1 MSKFRLERV
10 SSNSWGGVRRSVR
23 CTALFVASLFL
34 LPGSAVAQATG
45 SVTGQVVSTS
55 DLSPLAG
62 VQILVEG
69 SGIGAITSNTGRF
82 LLLNVPAGDIV
93 VSATMLGRQ
102 TVQQATTVTSGGT
115 AVVDFQLSTQAI
127 TLDAIVVTGTAG
139 EQQARALGT
148 AVGSIQVAQ
157 AQQLAPRDN
166 FETML
171 GGAVPGVNVAYGGGA
186 VGGGNNIRIRGAG
199 SMVLSGQPLI
209 YVDGV
214 RVNRGGPGD
223 EGNLGVGTQSPP
235 SRLNDI
241 NPELIESIEIIKGPA
256 AATLY
261 GTEAS
266 NGVINIITKRG
277 ALGAPVFTLTTKMGQ
292 NWYKDPRTDW
302 PGSFYTCSGTGTDN
316 CVAGEIKEVNVF
328 QNDFEKFGMVHFRNG
343 LPFGTTGTVSGGTD
357 EVRYH
362 FTLGFDR
369 DEGPVPNNANERLD
383 ARANLNWVPR
393 DDLTIDFGF
402 GAIRSELTTTT
413 GRQPARV
420 TGFHWSCSGGGNQ
433 CERGLGNPS
442 ALDGVYRGY
451 IAYLPDLYD
460 ELLSSGQYVNRNIY
474 TLTATHRPFDW
485 LTHRLV
491 LGLDDVNIEGFRINL
506 HSGGRVGISGRKGD
520 RSVEFRATDNFSFDY
535 SGTGTYELVD
545 GLELATSA
553 GMQFYERRT
562 EWLRGRGRDF
572 AVPGLSTISA
582 GERREASD
590 GITGNKTVGVYV
602 QEQVSWQNRVF
613 LTGAV
618 RGDDNSAFGADY
630 DFVLYPKLSASW
642 VLSEEAAFEGIDWIN
657 SLRLRAAWGKA
668 GQQPDQFAAVRLYDP
683 EPGFKGGGGLT
694 PSTFG
699 NPEVSP
705 EVGEE
710 IEIGFDAGV
719 FSDRLGLEV
728 TYYNQ
733 KRTNALISVPVKPST
748 GFPGAQLKN
757 IGEIQ
762 NKGFEV
768 GLNWDAYQGGDLGLA
783 FGASLHLNKNE
794 VTDLGGLP
802 PIPIFG
808 RNYSTGWTGQRHIEG
823 FPLGSIFLPR
833 VVSADIVGTGL
844 AARAVNVM
852 CESGPLVIP
861 GTRIT
866 RGGGGAVPCDN
877 GETAPE
883 VYRGATV
890 PTREF
895 SLNTTVTLSRNTRVF
910 ADFQYAGGHT
920 MVDGITAASHLF
932 FRNTR
937 AIHEKTDPIF
947 LGYDALGEVNQAGIF
962 DASQLTLRSVSV
974 SHTFS
979 QEMAAR
985 LGADRLNLT
994 LSGQNLWKVWR
1005 ATSETFGHQIVDSEI
1020 RDSGSTGTSPGG
1032 ISAYTQDGFPIF
1044 KRFLATLRMTF

>member
-1 MSKFRLERV
+1 MDEVFERRALV
-10 SSNSWGGVRRSVR
+10 WRPKVRRACRLGAVL
-23 CTALFVASLFL
+23 ALSMGAL
-34 LPGSAVAQATG
+34 LPGLAVAQGTG
-45 SVTGQVVSTS
+45 TVTGVVVSAN
-55 DLSPLAG
+55 DINPLSG

-69 SGIGAITSNTGRF
+69 GGIGVISNNAGRY
-82 LLLNVPAGDIV
+82 LLLNAPTGDIV
-93 VSATMLGRQ
+93 ISATMLGRVTARQ
-102 TVQQATTVTSGGT
+102 AVTVTAGGTTVADFRMVET
-115 AVVDFQLSTQAI
+115 AIS
-127 TLDAIVVTGTAG
+127 LDEIVVTGTAG

-148 AVGSIQVAQ
+148 AVGSIQVSEVQ
-157 AQQLAPRDN
+157 ALAPRDN
-166 FETML
+166 FEAML

-186 VGGGNNIRIRGAG
+186 VGGGNNIRIRGTG

-241 NPELIESIEIIKGPA
+241 NPEIIESIEIIKGPA

-302 PGSFYTCSGTGTDN
+302 PGSFYTCTGLGNDD

-328 QNDFEKFGMVHFRNG
+328 QNDFEKFGMTHFRNG
-343 LPFGTTGTVSGGTD
+343 LPYGTTGTVSGGTD
-357 EVRYH
+357 KVRYH
-362 FTLGFDR
+362 FTLGWDQ
-369 DEGPVPNNANERLD
+369 DEGPVPNNDQGRLD

-393 DDLTIDFGF
+393 DDLSIDFGF
-402 GAIRSELTTTT
+402 GAIRSELHTTT
-413 GRQPARV
+413 GRQPARI
-420 TGFHWSCSGGGNQ
+420 TGFHWSCSGGGNG
-433 CERGLGNPS
+433 CETGLGNPS
-442 ALDGVYRGY
+442 ALDGPYRGY

-460 ELLSSGQYVNRNIY
+460 ELLDSGQKINRNIY
-474 TLTATHRPFDW
+474 TLSATHRPYGW

-491 LGLDDVNIEGFRINL
+491 LGLDDVNTQGFRINL
-506 HSGGRVGISGRKGD
+506 HSSGRVGISGRKGD
-520 RSVEFRATDNFSFDY
+520 RTVEFRSTDNVSFDY
-535 SGTGTYELVD
+535 SGTATWGARD

-553 GMQFYERRT
+553 GAQYYERST
-562 EWLRGRGRDF
+562 EYVMGRGRDF

-590 GITGNKTVGVYV
+590 GITGNKTVGVYI
-602 QEQVSWQNRVF
+602 QEQASWQNRIF

-618 RGDDNSAFGADY
+618 RGDDNSAFGANY
-630 DFVLYPKLSASW
+630 DFVLYPKVSASW
-642 VLSEEAAFEGIDWIN
+642 VISEESALEGIDWMN

-668 GQQPDQFAAVRLYDP
+668 GQQPDQFAAVRLYNP
-683 EPGFKGGGGLT
+683 VPGFQGSGGLT
-694 PSTFG
+694 PATIG
-699 NPEVSP
+699 NPNVEP

-710 IEIGFDAGV
+710 IEVGFDAGV
-719 FSDRLGLEV
+719 FNNRLGLEV

-733 KRTNALISVPVKPST
+733 KRTNALINVPVKPST
-748 GFPGAQLKN
+748 GFPGFQLRN

-762 NKGFEV
+762 NKGLEI
-768 GLNWDAYQGGDLGLA
+768 GLNWDAYDAGDLGLA
-783 FGASLHLNKNE
+783 LSASVHLNKNE

-802 PIPIFG
+802 PIPVFG

-823 FPLGSIFLPR
+823 FPVGSIFLPK
-833 VVSADIVGTGL
+833 VVSADIEGTGL
-844 AARAVNVM
+844 GARAVNVM
-852 CESGPLVIP
+852 CESGPIVIP

-866 RGGGGAVPCDN
+866 RGGGAAVPCDN

-883 VYRGATV
+883 VYMGATV

-895 SLNTTVTLSRNTRVF
+895 NLNATVTLFQNTRVF

-962 DASQLTLRSVSV
+962 DASQLTMRSVSV

-979 QEMAAR
+979 PEIAAR
-985 LGADRLNLT
+985 LGADRVNLT

-1005 ATSETFGHQIVDSEI
+1005 ATSEKFGHKIVDSEI
-1020 RDSGSTGTSPGG
+1020 RDSGTTSTNPGG

-1044 KRFLATLRMTF
+1044 KRFLVTLRLTF

>member
-1 MSKFRLERV
+1 MIDFCVQKIRAGWTNFGRA
-10 SSNSWGGVRRSVR
+10 RRFAAVL
-23 CTALFVASLFL
+23 ALPMLAL
-34 LPGSAVAQATG
+34 LPGSAVGQNTG
-45 SVTGQVVSTS
+45 TVTGAVVSAGG
-55 DLSPLAG
+55 LAPLAG
-62 VQILVEG
+62 VQIVIEG
-69 SGIGAITSNTGRF
+69 TGIGGLSTNTGRF
-82 LLLNVPAGDIV
+82 LLLNVPAGEVV
-93 VSATMLGRQ
+93 VSVTMLGRV
-102 TVQQATTVTSGGT
+102 TVQQTVTVTAGAA
-115 AVVDFQLSTQAI
+115 AVVNFRMLETAI
-127 TLDAIVVTGTAG
+127 SLDEIVVTGTAG
-139 EQQARALGT
+139 QQQARALGT

-157 AQQLAPRDN
+157 AQALAPKDN
-166 FETML
+166 LETML
-171 GGAVPGVNVAYGGGA
+171 GGAVPGLNVAYGGGA

-223 EGNLGVGTQSPP
+223 DVRLGVGDQSPS

-241 NPELIESIEIIKGPA
+241 NPELIESIEVIKGPA

-292 NWYKDPRTDW
+292 NWYQDPRKHW
-302 PGSFYTCSGTGTDN
+302 PGSFYTCTGLGNDD
-316 CVAGEIKEVNVF
+316 CVAGQIKEVNVF
-328 QNDFEKFGMVHFRNG
+328 QNDFDKFGMVHFRNG
-343 LPFGTTGTVSGGTD
+343 LPAGTTGTVSGGTD
-357 EVRYH
+357 KVRYH
-362 FTLGFDR
+362 FTLGWDR
-369 DEGPVPNNANERLD
+369 DEGPVTNNNQDRLD

-402 GAIRSELTTTT
+402 GAVRSELHTTT
-413 GRQPARV
+413 GRQPARI
-420 TGFHWSCSGGGNQ
+420 TGFHWSCSGGSNG
-433 CERGLGNPS
+433 CETGLNNPS
-442 ALDGVYRGY
+442 ALDGPYRGY

-460 ELLSSGQYVNRNIY
+460 ELLDSGQKVDRNIY
-474 TLTATHRPFDW
+474 TLTATHRPFQW

-491 LGLDDVNIEGFRINL
+491 LGLDDVNTQGFLINL
-506 HSGGRVGISGRKGD
+506 HSSGRVGISSRNGER
-520 RSVEFRATDNFSFDY
+520 RVEFRSTENLSFDY
-535 SGTGTYELVD
+535 SGTATYKLRD

-553 GMQFYERRT
+553 GAQYYEMSS
-562 EWLRGRGRDF
+562 EFVEGRGRDF

-582 GERREASD
+582 GERRETSD
-590 GITGNKTVGVYV
+590 GITGSKTVGVYV
-602 QEQVSWQNRVF
+602 QEQVSWQNRLF

-642 VLSEEAAFEGIDWIN
+642 VISEESALEGIDWIN
-657 SLRLRAAWGKA
+657 ELRLRAAWGKA
-668 GQQPDQFAAVRLYDP
+668 GQQPDQFAAVRLYNP
-683 EPGFKGGGGLT
+683 EPGFQGSGGLT
-694 PSTFG
+694 PATFG
-699 NPEVSP
+699 NPNVEP

-710 IEIGFDAGV
+710 IEIGFDAGL
-719 FSDRLGLEV
+719 FSDRLGVEV

-733 KRTNALISVPVKPST
+733 KRKNALINVPVKPST
-748 GFPGAQLKN
+748 GFPGSQLRN
-757 IGEIQ
+757 IGEVE
-762 NKGFEV
+762 NKGLEI
-768 GLNWDAYQGGDLGLA
+768 GLNWDAYQSEDWGIE
-783 FGASLHLNKNE
+783 FGTSLHLNKNE

-808 RNYSTGWTGQRHIEG
+808 RNFSTGWTGQRHIEG
-823 FPLGSIFLPR
+823 FPLGSIFLPK

-852 CESGPLVIP
+852 CESGPIVLP

-866 RGGGGAVPCDN
+866 RGGGPAVPCDS

-883 VYRGATV
+883 VYMGATV

-895 SLNTTVTLSRNTRVF
+895 DFNATVTLLQNTRLFV
-910 ADFQYAGGHT
+910 DFQYAGGHT

-932 FRNTR
+932 FRNTK

-979 QEMAAR
+979 PETAAR

-1005 ATSETFGHQIVDSEI
+1005 ATTEKFGHKIVDSEI
-1020 RDSGSTGTSPGG
+1020 RDSGSTSTSPGG

-1044 KRFLATLRMTF
+1044 KRFLATVRVTF